1 MTDTGNKAR
10 LAVHDISI
18 KKLLISAVV
27 VGLIIALVGLL
38 IQWLFGQPSSLV
50 QTVVSM
56 VLVGIGVVIVGKKGW
71 IEK

>member
-50 QTVVSM
+50 QTIVSM
-56 VLVGIGVVIVGKKGW
+56 VLVGIGVFIVGKKGW
-71 IEK
+71 IAK